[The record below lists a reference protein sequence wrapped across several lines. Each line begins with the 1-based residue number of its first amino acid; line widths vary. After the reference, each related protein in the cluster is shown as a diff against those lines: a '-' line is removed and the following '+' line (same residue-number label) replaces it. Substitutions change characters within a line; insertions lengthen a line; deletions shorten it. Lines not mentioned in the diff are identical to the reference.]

1 LESRVNILKGRASL
15 LDLIYAR
22 FSTKTV
28 KVANFTGL
36 IIFAGSARVSLR
48 LFGHIQHKKGQRTA
62 KVDMG
67 GNGKMRLGGLEYP
80 KDLALDRTA

>member
-1 LESRVNILKGRASL
+1 LESPIKIFTGRTCSR
-15 LDLIYAR
+15 DLIYAR

-62 KVDMG
+62 KLDMG